1 MQQLDHLLPHAVQIG
16 TQLHQHLG
24 GHTLAFTD
32 QAEQDVLGPD
42 VVVAELKCLTQR
54 ELKDLLRPR
63 SERDVSRRCLLPLAD
78 DLLDLLAHGFE
89 ADAQA
94 LQSLGRNPLALVDEA
109 QEDVLGADV
118 VVVEHPGLFL
128 SQDDNPPRAVR
139 KPLEHLVAPHRAVGQ

>member
-1 MQQLDHLLPHAVQIG
+1 MGLFDKAKQAQQS
-16 TQLHQHLG
+16 
-24 GHTLAFTD
+24 
-32 QAEQDVLGPD
+32 
-42 VVVAELKCLTQR
+42 VVTELQRLTQR
-54 ELKDLLRPR
+54 KLQDLLCPR
-63 SERDVSRRCLLPLAD
+63 SERDVSRRRLLPLAD

-94 LQSLGRNPLALVDEA
+94 LQSLGGHPLALVDEA

-139 KPLEHLVAPHRAVGQ
+139 KPLEHLVAPHRAVGQRSACPTLSFRMLARPASAATR